1 MFLFGPCSVFM
12 HKLLCFLAIVSSFW
26 RKSITMSPSPSQYPW
41 PASAECSHQTSIS
54 SPASCLIKPK
64 FIIIIAIV
72 FHKLGQK
79 VTRGPLSVHF
89 GGQTRCMTA
98 AAADLPPTFWRTAK
112 FLPQTQ
118 DLRLVP
124 PCDQKPRRGYSIRHF
139 WLCCFYHH
147 HKENVVIV
155 AISNW
160 TILYFLNR
168 NSWCLR
174 MSEYKGDGDN
184 VRFLERVQIFRHD
197 MG

>member
-1 MFLFGPCSVFM
+1 
-12 HKLLCFLAIVSSFW
+12 
-26 RKSITMSPSPSQYPW
+26 MSPSPSQYPW

-112 FLPQTQ
+112 FLTQTQ
-118 DLRLVP
+118 ELHLV
-124 PCDQKPRRGYSIRHF
+124 IRNPDVVTAFGTF